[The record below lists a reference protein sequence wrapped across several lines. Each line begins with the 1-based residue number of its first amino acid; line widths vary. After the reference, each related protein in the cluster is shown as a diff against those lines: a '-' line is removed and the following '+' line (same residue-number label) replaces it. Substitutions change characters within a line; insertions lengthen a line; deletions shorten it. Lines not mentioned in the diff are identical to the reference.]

1 MPESKVELGVGSIF
15 FRGEGSESW
24 LSTELD
30 KAIQRIPD
38 LARIA
43 PSPVANNA
51 GAGGGAPQ
59 KSGGTLAAFL
69 KMKNATSNQN
79 RKFLS
84 AAVWLHDRDK
94 KDRLTTGDVTK
105 ALSDNQQSRL
115 GNASDCLNQNVG
127 KGFCEKDGK
136 GFYVTEEGR
145 AEVA

>member
-1 MPESKVELGVGSIF
+1 MGDARIEVKVGSVSF
-15 FRGEGSESW
+15 LGEGSEPWVSG
-24 LSTELD
+24 EFD
-30 KAIQRIPD
+30 KALQRIAE
-38 LARIA
+38 LAKIYPVSATEATSDAR
-43 PSPVANNA
+43 PSNHKAV
-51 GAGGGAPQ
+51 
-59 KSGGTLAAFL
+59 GTLAAFL
-69 KMKNATSNQN
+69 KAKNATSNQV

-84 AAVWLHDRDK
+84 TAVWLHDRDH

-145 AEVA
+145 AEIA

>member
-1 MPESKVELGVGSIF
+1 MPESKVEFGVGSIL

-24 LSTELD
+24 LSAELD

-38 LARIA
+38 LMRIA
-43 PSPVANNA
+43 PSPAISNG
-51 GAGGGAPQ
+51 GAGTGLPQ
-59 KSGGTLAAFL
+59 KPAGTLAAFL